1 MSQFLTK
8 QSQEIFFQLQLGK
21 FCATLQE
28 SALCA
33 ALKRKTASFFE
44 PYQYGWPA
52 SMELKELFMA

>member
-8 QSQEIFFQLQLGK
+8 QTQELFILLQLGK
-21 FCATLQE
+21 FCTALQE

-33 ALKRKTASFFE
+33 ALKGKAASFFE

-52 SMELKELFMA
+52 HMELKELFMA